1 MPGLRP
7 PAPRTAWGRVYE
19 ATFEAVISVVLAMFG
34 GYYADE
40 NFGTEPIFLLVGL
53 VLGGAAAT
61 RRLLKIGPGSSTGP
75 HTEESP
81 SGESH
86 PEGDQSAERAST
98 GDTPGRDGK
107 GNG

>member
-40 NFGTEPIFLLVGL
+40 NFGTEPVFLLIGL

-75 HTEESP
+75 HTEEHP
-81 SGESH
+81 PGESN
-86 PEGDQSAERAST
+86 PADQNSESAST
-98 GDTPGRDGK
+98 GGSPGRDGK